1 MLGQDAV
8 RLGRAASF
16 PPPLFMRDRVL
27 TAVRTTAQESAAP
40 ARAARPAAA
49 TTRPRSRAKPRIR
62 LTSVAAAFCLAAA
75 VVLGVL
81 FVRTD
86 AELGRE
92 RDASAAVNQVLAAP
106 DATARSGS
114 DSQGRGITAV
124 VSNSLH
130 RAVVTTHGLPS
141 APAGR
146 VYQLWLMG
154 GGSASVRS
162 VGLLPSDGGPL
173 VATALND
180 RSTAFAVTVEPDGG
194 SQRPTTNPVAQLPLT
209 VRETGTI
216 ASTALTQR

>member
-1 MLGQDAV
+1 M
-8 RLGRAASF
+8 
-16 PPPLFMRDRVL
+16 
-27 TAVRTTAQESAAP
+27 
-40 ARAARPAAA
+40 
-49 TTRPRSRAKPRIR
+49 
-62 LTSVAAAFCLAAA
+62 AAAFRRAAA

-86 AELGRE
+86 AQLGRE
-92 RDASAAVNQVLAAP
+92 RDATAAVNQVLAAP

-154 GGSASVRS
+154 GDPASVRS
-162 VGLLPSDGGPL
+162 VGLPPSNGSPL

-194 SQRPTTNPVAQLPLT
+194 SQRLPRT
-209 VRETGTI
+209 P
-216 ASTALTQR
+216 SPNSP